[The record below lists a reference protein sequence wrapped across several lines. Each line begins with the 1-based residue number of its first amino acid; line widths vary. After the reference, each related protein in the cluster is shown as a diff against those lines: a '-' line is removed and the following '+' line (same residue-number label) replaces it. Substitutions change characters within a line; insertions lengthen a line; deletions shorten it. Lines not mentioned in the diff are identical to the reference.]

1 MKILQNY
8 KKCIVCVLLILFMTV
23 SCTTTNNAAK
33 SFSEENKNVSSSS
46 SKSSSKSVQ
55 KNSSDDEK
63 KKNATAAAEKA
74 FIEKIAGLDFKI
86 TAAPKA
92 TTKHKDFASAYMVSI
107 KDTTGTPVS
116 NLPVTVSWPSSRTND
131 SIVYSTKILSSGDD
145 GCITFMP
152 ETPVFSFDDKITF
165 YPAPVS
171 SEASVMKAAYDA
183 GVSAPFRVRTDFTKK
198 NGIVY
203 VFDYNEDGKVM
214 TNSPYILREMITAG
228 VKVGNSPIST
238 SSYLSKPI
246 ESLYKATFN
255 IVGNIY
261 GFMVSGT
268 IKYVSPVTPIE
279 NGKYSCSLTAD
290 ITCID
295 MSDGSILYVTHQ
307 TETGE
312 AESKYKAI
320 DNCKL
325 ALSIKTARA
334 VLYGM

>member
-8 KKCIVCVLLILFMTV
+8 KKCIACMLSILFMTV
-23 SCTTTNNAAK
+23 SCTTTDNAAK
-33 SFSEENKNVSSSS
+33 SSSEEKKTISSTS
-46 SKSSSKSVQ
+46 SKSSSKSAQ
-55 KNSSDDEK
+55 KNSSDDDK

-74 FIEKIAGLDFKI
+74 FIEKIANLDFKI
-86 TAAPKA
+86 AAAPKA
-92 TTKHKDFASAYMVSI
+92 TVKHKDFASAYTVSVKNI
-107 KDTTGTPVS
+107 SGTPVS
-116 NLPVTVSWPSSRTND
+116 DFPVTISWPSSRTND
-131 SIVYSTKILSSGDD
+131 TIVYSNKTVSTGDD
-145 GCITFMP
+145 VCITFMP
-152 ETPVFSFDDKITF
+152 DTPVFSFDDKVTF

-171 SEASVMKAAYDA
+171 SEASVIKAAYEA

-214 TNSPYILREMITAG
+214 TNSPYILREMINAG

-261 GFMVSGT
+261 GFMVSGAV
-268 IKYVSPVTPIE
+268 KYVSPVTQLE

-295 MSDGSILYVTHQ
+295 MSDGSVLYVTHQ
-307 TETGE
+307 TETAE

-325 ALSIKTARA
+325 ALSVKTANA

>member
-8 KKCIVCVLLILFMTV
+8 KKCIVSVLAILFMTV
-23 SCTTTNNAAK
+23 SCTTTDSEAK
-33 SFSEENKNVSSSS
+33 SLLQEKKAVSSSS
-46 SKSSSKSVQ
+46 AKSAQ
-55 KNSSDDEK
+55 KNSSSDDEK

-74 FIEKIAGLDFKI
+74 FIERIADLDFKI

-92 TTKHKDFASAYMVSI
+92 TTKHKDFASAYTVSI

-116 NLPVTVSWPSSRTND
+116 DFPVTISWPSSRTND
-131 SIVYSTKILSSGDD
+131 TIVYSTKTVSTGDD
-145 GCITFMP
+145 GCISFMP

-171 SEASVMKAAYDA
+171 SEASVIKAAYDA
-183 GVSAPFRVRTDFTKK
+183 SVSAPFRVRTDFTKK

-214 TNSPYILREMITAG
+214 TNSPYILREMINAG

-238 SSYLSKPI
+238 SSYLSKPV

-268 IKYVSPVTPIE
+268 IKYASPVTQLE
-279 NGKYSCSLTAD
+279 NGKYSCSLAAD

-295 MSDGSILYVTHQ
+295 MSDGSVLYVTHQ
-307 TETGE
+307 TETME
-312 AESKYKAI
+312 AESKYKVV

-325 ALSIKTARA
+325 ALSTKTARA